1 MLSDKQHID
10 DFFRKKEEAFM
21 PDDQHLAAN
30 WQQMQSQMTDPDPAA
45 AGNTTGTQIV
55 RRIGKF
61 LGGLLTVAIIVI
73 LVIQINRS
81 NKKAISK
88 TQQQATVVTTKTAPA
103 AKQEAAVVMPE
114 TTEQQAEVNNPA
126 PVVNKVTRPDMAMNL
141 IAPPITKG
149 QPPLTR
155 GEIQT
160 PDAQSRINEN
170 NVKAPKPDA
179 QALLKSFF
187 DELKNDDQEF
197 YIQTNRD
204 TTLIAKEGTRLV
216 IPANIFATQKGPVK
230 GLVRIIIREYIKY
243 EDIIANKLSTISNG
257 EQLVTGGMLHISAQ
271 QDGKEVTIAQQK
283 SITVSIPSSHFDNRM
298 KLFTGVEQTG
308 DALHATKLNW
318 LPEETFRLMGH
329 GDRRKIQTINLSTV
343 QPVSVNYGKKTTA
356 KFFLSSNID
365 MPKAEIKEQLKQRF
379 GSYYDNIKIRRVQPG
394 KVKRRPAN
402 GEQFII
408 DIVDMDPDEVINKKT
423 SAFQDSLPYA
433 HSLRKDPTFSYEKR
447 EKQQAQ
453 YSFIISQMGWINCDY
468 FKNAPRPL
476 NSLTVNL
483 GNDISFTDCASQL
496 VFTNY
501 QSVLYPYFGYG
512 NKIKFQ
518 NLPNGDQAIL
528 VIVAVKDGKIVSS
541 FVPVTTSEK
550 EIGNLTFEPTTP
562 EQFRRKLKPLLPS
575 QLQ

>member
-21 PDDQHLAAN
+21 PDDQHLAAH
-30 WQQMQSQMTDPDPAA
+30 WQQMQSQMTAPDPAA

-61 LGGLLTVAIIVI
+61 LGGLLTVAIIAI
-73 LVIQINRS
+73 LAIQINRS

-88 TQQQATVVTTKTAPA
+88 TKQQATIATTKTAPA
-103 AKQEAAVVMPE
+103 SKQEATVVMPE
-114 TTEQQAEVNNPA
+114 TTEQQAEINNPA
-126 PVVNKVTRPDMAMNL
+126 PAVNKVNRPEIAMNL
-141 IAPPITKG
+141 IAPPITKE
-149 QPPLTR
+149 QPPLPT

-160 PDAQSRINEN
+160 PDAQSRKNEN
-170 NVKAPKPDA
+170 DVNAPKPDA

-197 YIQTNRD
+197 YIQTARD

-216 IPANIFATQKGPVK
+216 IPANIFATQKGPAK
-230 GLVRIIIREYIKY
+230 GQVRIIIREYIKY
-243 EDIIANKLSTISNG
+243 EDIIANKLSTTSNG

-283 SITVSIPSSHFDNRM
+283 SITVSIPTSHFDNRM
-298 KLFTGVEQTG
+298 KLFTGIEQTG

-329 GDRRKIQTINLSTV
+329 GDRRKIQTINLGTV

-356 KFFLSSNID
+356 KFFLSSTID

-402 GEQFII
+402 GEPFII

-433 HSLRKDPTFSYEKR
+433 HSLRKYTTFSYEKR
-447 EKQQAQ
+447 EKQRAQ
-453 YSFIISQMGWINCDY
+453 YKFIISQMGWINCDY

-476 NSLTVNL
+476 NSLTVDL

-518 NLPNGDQAIL
+518 NLPSGDQAIL